1 MKSIH
6 VRRLENRVAT
16 TAARLVDYA
25 TANRIPVADL
35 PNVKLPWYEI
45 RNQPGGS
52 GGRVDDAPTVFIFDE
67 IGGSLGVSAKRFVA
81 ELEEIDAPLI
91 NVRINS
97 PGGSVFDAITIHSAL
112 LHHPAKIRVYIDGIA
127 ASAASVIAMGGD
139 EVIMMP
145 GSQMMIHDASIL
157 EDGNEADHAKA
168 STFIGRQS
176 DNVAGMYQR
185 RGGGDAAEWRELML
199 AETWAFAEEAVEL
212 GLADRTE
219 HDRTDLPPSME
230 ERMTRAFD
238 GLGDRYRYAGRQHA
252 PAPNRR
258 TAAARVSRNQ
268 APRVEVT
275 ELRDEQLRAA
285 GARRAA
291 ALRDAARVGPPGGE
305 ARTVSTA
312 WMQRSSRR
320 PAPGSPAVLPPRL
333 SVPSIVER
341 DGKSFYVVEGYYTV
355 YERGYEMWDE
365 HGPYVEVVSAGAGD
379 KTTRANPDVVFLVNH
394 RGLALARTT
403 ANTLDLWS
411 DETGGGNRAWLNPQ
425 RDDVKRLVLG
435 IEDGNVTEQSFAFL
449 IESGRWNA
457 DFTQYRIDVYDLDRG
472 DTSAVNYGANPQTS
486 IAARAREILDELDHL
501 PAGAARAALDRLH
514 HRSDLDMA
522 RSAAPVIETTPETE
536 PDLALG
542 GRSTTQLE
550 AWLATVAAGK

>member
-6 VRRLENRVAT
+6 VRRLESRVAT

-25 TANRIPVADL
+25 TTNRIPVADL

-45 RNQPGGS
+45 RNQASGS
-52 GGRVDDAPTVFIFDE
+52 SGNGDDAPTVFIFDE

-112 LHHPAKIRVYIDGIA
+112 LHHPAKIRVYIDGLA

-145 GSQMMIHDASIL
+145 GSQMMIHDASML

-168 STFIGRQS
+168 STFLGRQS
-176 DNVAGMYQR
+176 DNIAGMYQR

-199 AETWAFAEEAVEL
+199 AETWAFAAEAVEL

-219 HDRTDLPPSME
+219 HDRAQLPPGVE
-230 ERMTRAFD
+230 ERMTRSFD
-238 GLGDRYRYAGRQHA
+238 GLADRYRYASRQHA

-258 TAAARVSRNQ
+258 TAAAQVRRHQ
-268 APRVEVT
+268 TPRVEVT

-291 ALRDAARVGPPGGE
+291 AMRDSLRVSPPGGE

-312 WMQRSSRR
+312 WMHRSSGR
-320 PAPGSPAVLPPRL
+320 PAPGSAVLPPRL
-333 SVPSIVER
+333 KAPTLTER
-341 DGKSFYVVEGYYTV
+341 DGKQFWVVEGYYTV

-365 HGPYVEVVSAGAGD
+365 HGPYVEVVSVGAGD
-379 KTTRANPDVVFLVNH
+379 KTTKANPDVIFLVNH
-394 RGLALARTT
+394 RGLAMARTT
-403 ANTLDLWS
+403 ANTLELWS

-425 RDDVKRLVLG
+425 RQDVKDLVLG
-435 IEDGNVTEQSFAFL
+435 IEDGTITEQSFAFL
-449 IESGRWNA
+449 IEAGRWNA

-472 DTSAVNYGANPQTS
+472 DNSAVNYGANPQTS

-514 HRSDLDMA
+514 HRSDLDTA
-522 RSAAPVIETTPETE
+522 RSADPVLETVPEPNPE
-536 PDLALG
+536 LG